1 MSNKISYDFNVDSLI
16 SVEAPIGTDPDAL
29 IEQVLAKLIC
39 RAAEKDLT
47 ITFEDFFD
55 KETFL
60 EKPSREGV
68 TRCNGCVTGRFVL
81 K

>member
-1 MSNKISYDFNVDSLI
+1 MSKMISYDFNVDSLI
-16 SVEAPIGTDPDAL
+16 SVEAPIGTDPDTL

-55 KETFL
+55 KETGVWDNDW
-60 EKPSREGV
+60 EGYINEQ
-68 TRCNGCVTGRFVL
+68 R
-81 K
+81 